1 MSARSVSSFA
11 IIVLVVV
18 LVWDAYLAAR
28 SSRDT
33 MSNIISNLNTTTGG
47 LLALAVAAL
56 WIHWFIPLPRHWMSA
71 EFDEPMA

>member
-11 IIVLVVV
+11 IVVLVVV
-18 LVWDAYLAAR
+18 LIWDAYLAANH
-28 SSRDT
+28 SRDT

-56 WIHWFIPLPRHWMSA
+56 WIHWFVPLPQHWMST
-71 EFDEPMA
+71 EFDEPKA